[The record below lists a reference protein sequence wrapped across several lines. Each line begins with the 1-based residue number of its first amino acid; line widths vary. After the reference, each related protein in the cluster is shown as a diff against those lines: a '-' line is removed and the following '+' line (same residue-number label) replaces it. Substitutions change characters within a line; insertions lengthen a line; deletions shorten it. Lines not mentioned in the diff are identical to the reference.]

1 MSTGTVKPLGQGD
14 GDNDERHHAL
24 NRLVAGFS
32 LADGRYELTHKD
44 GNVEPRDQP
53 AVAVASGG
61 AGQVFR
67 ATNELGLDYAIKI
80 LNPSKALIKDGSGV
94 FHDTFDREIKL
105 LARITHTRLAKIID
119 ADWLPDDDGEN
130 VPFYVMDFV
139 PGTPFQEYI
148 EGTELSGRDFLKLID
163 QVLEGVEYLHAR
175 WIMHCDLKSANILV
189 GHDVE
194 LGQRAAQA
202 TVVDLGVA
210 KFVKDPT
217 EPAESEEDAED
228 SGSEQEG
235 GPLADFQADVP
246 DEEKTYFVS
255 SESITRE
262 EWRPYLNKAIPRKA
276 LRRQLFPSHD
286 LYGIGVLITNAV
298 SVEQLKDRL
307 REEIDETGL
316 EALEELA
323 ERLTETTDSAPYYRS
338 VAQLRRDWQ
347 KLDPRHLAP
356 VGIPELA
363 IGAQAKTSIATPSGR
378 VSLTSRALDLINHP
392 AFQRMR
398 LVPQLELV
406 SLVYP
411 GATHT
416 RLLHS
421 LSTFDMARRCILHL
435 LRDPSFRLMVDQEQ
449 IEAALLG
456 ALCHDIGHYPLSHM
470 FEDFAEEERLAGGER
485 TTPTDDNLF
494 YAFIDPGH
502 LEGTEWAPFA
512 EAATARFQKHPGG
525 GGTLHSHL
533 FESGK
538 FTPAVLKALHD
549 LDACGSPSAQILRGL
564 ISSPVDADKL
574 SYLTDDSAMTGVRYG
589 LGIDVDAFLS
599 SLRAP
604 SRADLK
610 AHAGS
615 KKALVAIT
623 DKGLPAAEG
632 VILSRYWM
640 LKRVYW
646 HHTNR
651 AAIAMTKYVIAELRR
666 QGRLD
671 MVEYVDDTMF
681 GTVHDALALLSS
693 RFASHA
699 SDHVNPLVG
708 LADGNR
714 WLYKRI
720 MTFAKE
726 DPDEGNKDRYEAMA
740 RIKSDKV
747 AEITDLARQVFAEHA
762 GREVRPGE
770 VLLDVPIKQ
779 REFIRS
785 PLLVYPHREPDV
797 GRPIKKA
804 SPLIDSHALEFD
816 IHVKKCRVFVH
827 PHLFDA
833 IGDRLDDARR
843 AFEEALADR
852 YKPA

>member
-1 MSTGTVKPLGQGD
+1 MSTGSLKPLWQD
-14 GDNDERHHAL
+14 DERHHEL
-24 NRLVAGFS
+24 SKLVAGFS
-32 LADGRYELTHKD
+32 LADSRYELIHKD
-44 GNVEPRDQP
+44 GNVEPRGEP

-67 ATNELGLDYAIKI
+67 ATNELGLSYAIKI
-80 LNPSKALIKDGSGV
+80 LNPSKALMKDGSGV

-119 ADWLPDDDGEN
+119 ADRVPDDDGVD
-130 VPFYVMDFV
+130 VPFYVMDFI

-148 EGTELSGRDFLKLID
+148 ESTELSGHEFLNLID
-163 QVLEGVEYLHAR
+163 HVLEGVEYLHAR
-175 WIMHCDLKSANILV
+175 WILHCDLKSANILV
-189 GHDVE
+189 GHDLE
-194 LGQRAAQA
+194 LNQGVAQA

-210 KFVKDPT
+210 KVVKDPT
-217 EPAESEEDAED
+217 ETEEPEQKGEED
-228 SGSEQEG
+228 

-246 DEEKTYFVS
+246 DDEKTYFVS

-262 EWRPYLNKAIPRKA
+262 EWRPYLNMSIPRIA
-276 LRRQLFPSHD
+276 LRRKLFPFHD
-286 LYGIGVLITNAV
+286 LYGIGVLISNAIA
-298 SVEQLKDRL
+298 VEHLKERL
-307 REEIDETGL
+307 PEEIGETGL
-316 EALEELA
+316 EALQQLA
-323 ERLTETTDSAPYYRS
+323 ERLTESTDSAPYYSS
-338 VAQLRRDWQ
+338 VEQLRRDWQ

-421 LSTFDMARRCILHL
+421 LSTFDMARRCVLHL

-456 ALCHDIGHYPLSHM
+456 SLCHDIGHYPLSHM
-470 FEDFAEEERLAGGER
+470 FEDFAEEERQAGGAR
-485 TTPTDDNLF
+485 MTPTDDNLF
-494 YAFIDPGH
+494 HAFMDPDH
-502 LEGTEWAPFA
+502 LEGGQWATFA
-512 EAATARFQKHPGG
+512 HAATAKFEEHPGEA
-525 GGTLHSHL
+525 GTLHHLL

-538 FTPAVLKALHD
+538 FSPEVLRALHG
-549 LDACGSPSAQILRGL
+549 LEACAAPSAQILRGL

-574 SYLTDDSAMTGVRYG
+574 SYLTDDSTMTGVRYG

-604 SRADLK
+604 SRSDLDQY
-610 AHAGS
+610 AGS
-615 KKALVAIT
+615 KKALVAIN

-666 QGRLD
+666 RQKLD
-671 MVEYVDDTMF
+671 MVEYFSDTMF
-681 GTVHDALALLSS
+681 GTVHDALSLLSS
-693 RFASHA
+693 RFATHA
-699 SDHVNPLVG
+699 GEHVNPLVG
-708 LADGNR
+708 LAEGNR

-726 DPDEGNKDRYEAMA
+726 DPDEGNKERYESMA
-740 RIKSDKV
+740 RIPSDKV
-747 AEITDLARQVFAEHA
+747 AEITDLARELFAGPA

-770 VLLDVPIKQ
+770 VLLDVPTKR
-779 REFIRS
+779 REFIGS
-785 PLLVYPHREPDV
+785 PLLVYPHRSPDV
-797 GRPIKKA
+797 GRPIKDA
-804 SPLIDSHALEFD
+804 SPLIASHALEFD

-833 IGDRLDDARR
+833 MGDRLDEAKR
-843 AFEEALADR
+843 ALEEALDDR
-852 YKPA
+852 YKQA